1 MSSFVAV
8 NIEDGI
14 AWIDMDDNK
23 VNAMS
28 TDMMTSI
35 NQALDSAE
43 EAEAVVVLRG
53 REGIFSAGFDMK
65 TFTLGAEPGLKMV
78 QTGAELILRFL
89 RFPLP
94 IMTVCTGHAYPMGAF
109 LMLSADAR
117 WGITGSWK
125 IGLNEVAIAM
135 TLPHFAVETAR
146 HRMTPPAFSRVNT
159 GYLFSPEEAVHAGF
173 LDAAVEEDALDAA
186 VHAEANRL
194 RQLDMP
200 SFAATKSR
208 VNEPAIQAIENGLH
222 TELGRLAD
230 PNT

>member
-1 MSSFVAV
+1 MNSYVTV

-14 AWIDMDDNK
+14 AWLEMDDRK

-35 NQALDSAE
+35 NQALDAAE
-43 EAEAVVVLRG
+43 EARAVAVLRG

-65 TFTLGAEPGLKMV
+65 TFALGAEPGLKMV
-78 QTGAELILRFL
+78 ETGAELILRFL

-109 LMLSADAR
+109 LMLAADAR
-117 WGITGSWK
+117 WGITGPWK

-135 TLPHFAVETAR
+135 TLPQFAVETAR
-146 HRMTPPAFSRVNT
+146 HRLTPPAFARANT
-159 GYLFSPEEAVHAGF
+159 GYLFSPEEAVTAGY
-173 LDAAVEEDALDAA
+173 LDAAVDEKDLDAA
-186 VHAEANRL
+186 VQTEAVRL

-200 SFAATKSR
+200 SFAATKAK
-208 VNEPAIQAIENGLH
+208 VNEHAIRDIENGLH
-222 TELGRLAD
+222 TELG
-230 PNT
+230 